1 MELEKLKKE
10 IEMIKSEN
18 ESLINLYNSHIKEIE
33 ARQKSINELQNRIV
47 ENNGA
52 LKRLS
57 AIVDKEDKPSVEE

>member
-1 MELEKLKKE
+1 MNEELKKE
-10 IEMIKSEN
+10 IELVKSEN

-33 ARQKSINELQNRIV
+33 EHQKSINELQNRIV

-57 AIVDKEDKPSVEE
+57 AIVDRENILPIKE